1 MIFFLFNRRMVS
13 DSHRSKTTR
22 LPVTLIRCDYICS
35 CICHPGLYFNY
46 IVGESLLTT
55 GNSIAISM
63 SGESGMIYWSC
74 VTHMSCRVKTSTH
87 NASTV
92 VPYVVLYVAGWLQ
105 EMFDYFH
112 TESVGVA
119 GVLSFFKCSFISL
132 SWHCFLYIGRLNT
145 KLSTAFD
152 RGTRYRV

>member
-1 MIFFLFNRRMVS
+1 MVS
-13 DSHRSKTTR
+13 DSHRSKATR
-22 LPVTLIRCDYICS
+22 LQVTLIRCDYICS
-35 CICHPGLYFNY
+35 CIRHPGSCFNY

-55 GNSIAISM
+55 GNSVSISM

-105 EMFDYFH
+105 EMFDYFY

-119 GVLSFFKCSFISL
+119 GVLSFFEMLFHQPVPGTVLALFSL
-132 SWHCFLYIGRLNT
+132 H
-145 KLSTAFD
+145 
-152 RGTRYRV
+152 